1 MLLFVIQQF
10 STRDFDVGNLFNRG
24 VCFVGAKFSTRNLM
38 CENFDVLCCCAIV
51 NKDYVVSMYFMHFLY
66 KFSAWNSAVR
76 QFQAGI
82 LVLAKFST
90 RNFVESLLARDARS
104 TAYILPS
111 TFIGPLISLG
121 FVFLRNTSL
130 FCLFERISSGIGC
143 GYVFLRLH

>member
-1 MLLFVIQQF
+1 MICWSEIFNKE
-10 STRDFDVGNLFNRG
+10 FDVR
-24 VCFVGAKFSTRNLM
+24 KFRCALLLRN
-38 CENFDVLCCCAIV
+38 CQHRF
-51 NKDYVVSMYFMHFLY
+51 VVSMYFMHFLY